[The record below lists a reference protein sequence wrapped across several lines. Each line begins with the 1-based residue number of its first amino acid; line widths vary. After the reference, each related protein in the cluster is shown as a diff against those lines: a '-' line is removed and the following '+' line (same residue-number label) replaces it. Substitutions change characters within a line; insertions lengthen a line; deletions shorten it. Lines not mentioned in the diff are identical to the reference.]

1 MFPSYE
7 THYCYPLFF
16 ISQSRQNYTQDT
28 YQNFLPIELYKLLRR
43 EKKDQA
49 GFSLTDSSTY
59 SLGSLLP
66 TYERIITP
74 QGSQDKE
81 EKPIQ
86 R

>member
-1 MFPSYE
+1 MFLSYE
-7 THYCYPLFF
+7 THYCYPLSF
-16 ISQSRQNYTQDT
+16 IGQSRQNYTQEA
-28 YQNFLPIELYKLLRR
+28 YQNFPPIELYKLLRR

-74 QGSQDKE
+74 QDSQDKE
-81 EKPIQ
+81 EKPI
-86 R
+86 